1 MTSFVC
7 IFSGL
12 KTECVVRLITFVLSV
27 LSTLEICGLHE
38 TPDLCPIIS
47 CSSGSSQARFQVLR
61 PVLVLERISK
71 VAYML
76 DLPSGSTVHPIF
88 HVSQLKRSPGSNSVS
103 TTILSELAMFQVPKC
118 ILQRRWTSSDNPVK
132 QVFINGPTCRHPW
145 LPRSLL
151 LISGSNFH

>member
-38 TPDLCPIIS
+38 TPALCPIIS

-88 HVSQLKRSPGSNSVS
+88 HVS
-103 TTILSELAMFQVPKC
+103 
-118 ILQRRWTSSDNPVK
+118 
-132 QVFINGPTCRHPW
+132 
-145 LPRSLL
+145 
-151 LISGSNFH
+151 